1 MKTKLSVSV
10 LLFVGFVISILV
22 IKSAV
27 AEDPR
32 VKMGLAALWT
42 FDKDTVQGKK
52 VEDAFGKNIGTITG
66 KPDQIDGFRSEALD
80 FDGTC

>member
-10 LLFVGFVISILV
+10 LFFVGFVISITV
-22 IKSAV
+22 IQSAV

-52 VEDAFGKNIGTITG
+52 SCGC
-66 KPDQIDGFRSEALD
+66 FREQRRNHHR
-80 FDGTC
+80 